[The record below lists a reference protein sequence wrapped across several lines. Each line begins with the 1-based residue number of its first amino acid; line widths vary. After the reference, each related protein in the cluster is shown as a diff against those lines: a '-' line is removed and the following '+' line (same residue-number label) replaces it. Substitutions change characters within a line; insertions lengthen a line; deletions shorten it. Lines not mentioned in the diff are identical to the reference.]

1 MYAIKRAKRSSH
13 ASLHIVTD
21 WASLLTD
28 QRMSGPPIRA
38 KYMHDKTI
46 CEQTSDNSPLI
57 RVPPACPSWWS
68 SKQRMRNFVVAQSF
82 LFANSQ
88 YRSTHFP
95 ACLSMSWDHDEVF
108 AQRLSHI
115 GNFSV
120 APADIHDSS
129 IFVNFLIIFTFGLHS
144 RWMHPN
150 WTWTENDVGSSI
162 STCFINF
169 FHIGAT
175 FHCFPAILKSSTYT
189 DRSNPCLR
197 WANIHSQFGPYKF
210 RSRGTTGSSI
220 LDNDLGHL
228 CRGRRIQ
235 TFGHSEFGILSN
247 LGASSNFTWELADTA
262 SAACPSQPGNL
273 AMTSMIFAAVIW
285 DADEPCSVKLRR
297 LQSCLLQ
304 CPPEHVVR
312 LSSF

>member
-1 MYAIKRAKRSSH
+1 
-13 ASLHIVTD
+13 
-21 WASLLTD
+21 
-28 QRMSGPPIRA
+28 
-38 KYMHDKTI
+38 
-46 CEQTSDNSPLI
+46 
-57 RVPPACPSWWS
+57 
-68 SKQRMRNFVVAQSF
+68 
-82 LFANSQ
+82 
-88 YRSTHFP
+88 
-95 ACLSMSWDHDEVF
+95 
-108 AQRLSHI
+108 
-115 GNFSV
+115 
-120 APADIHDSS
+120 
-129 IFVNFLIIFTFGLHS
+129 
-144 RWMHPN
+144 MHPN
-150 WTWTENDVGSSI
+150 WTWAENDVGSSI

-169 FHIGAT
+169 FHIGAI

-220 LDNDLGHL
+220 LDHDLEHL

-304 CPPEHVVR
+304 CPPEHVAR
-312 LSSF
+312 LSSFWRNSTRSTPDSSQRSCSGCSLWRWGTERRGLRNAEKCGMKHDGWRGVLDASWGNTQL